1 MLSNDNSAIRKMRDF
16 FNTEKFMLIVFA
28 IACLI
33 TLFKIEV
40 IGVLIFILIISFL
53 LVVCDDLMPTT
64 LPFLLLCE
72 TVIKLYDSY
81 NIFIKLLWFAVPV
94 VSALIFHFIYYKRK
108 IVIGS
113 AFKSM
118 LFVSAA
124 VTLGGCGFISKEAYF
139 SLVSFYYV
147 FGLGFGML
155 FIYVLLCTYLNTE
168 RTYSLKDKLSDTM
181 IYMGLFAVYMIIEF
195 YLANIPEVMQT
206 KGIIYMQWRN
216 NISTYL
222 MLAMPFVAF
231 KAIKRPSYIFLAL
244 LFYCCILLAGSRG
257 GLVFGGIELLMTM
270 SILIGLDKRHRW
282 TFISIG
288 LGIVLAIAL
297 FFEDFYGF
305 FGATFDRL
313 IMGISGAEKEV
324 RLQLFERAFQD
335 FNNNPIFGTG
345 LAYMGNRDVHPSAKF
360 ALCWY
365 HCEPLQIMGS
375 LGVVGIIAY
384 VNQLFERF
392 VILLKKKTIFN
403 ITVLVS
409 YVGLEMMSL
418 VNPGI
423 FCPLPYLF
431 LIILMLAIVE
441 QVNKTENV
449 KSLEN
454 DIQLNQVTAE
464 STDEEDLIYE
474 DR

>member
-1 MLSNDNSAIRKMRDF
+1 MLSNNNTAIKKLREF
-16 FNTEKFMLIVFA
+16 FISEKFMLITF
-28 IACLI
+28 ILACII
-33 TLFKIEV
+33 TLLQAEV
-40 IGVLIFILIISFL
+40 YGVFVFIAIISII
-53 LVVCDDLMPTT
+53 LVICDDLLATT

-81 NIFIKLLWFAVPV
+81 DTFIKLIWFALPV
-94 VSALIFHFIYYKRK
+94 VTCLIFHFIYYRRK
-108 IVIGS
+108 AVIGS
-113 AFKSM
+113 AFKPM
-118 LFVSAA
+118 LFVSIA
-124 VTLGGCGFISKEAYF
+124 VTLGGVGFISAKEYF

-155 FIYVLLCTYLNTE
+155 FIYILLCTYLNTD
-168 RTYSLKDKLSDTM
+168 RNYSLKEKFSDIM

-195 YLANIPEVMQT
+195 YIVNIPQVMET
-206 KGIIYMQWRN
+206 KGILYMQWRN
-216 NISTYL
+216 NISTFL

-231 KAIKRPSYIFLAL
+231 KSIKRPSYIFLAL

-270 SILIGLDKRHRW
+270 SILIGLDKRNRW

-288 LGIVLAIAL
+288 LGILLAVAL

-305 FGATFDRL
+305 FGETFNRL
-313 IMGISGAEKEV
+313 IMGISGSEKEV
-324 RLQLFERAFQD
+324 RLDLFARAFAD
-335 FNNNPIFGTG
+335 FNSNPIFGTG

-375 LGVVGIIAY
+375 LGIVGIIAY
-384 VNQLFERF
+384 ANQLFSRF
-392 VILLKKKTIFN
+392 VILLKKRTIFN

-409 YVGLEMMSL
+409 YLGLEMMSI

-431 LIILMLAIVE
+431 LVVMMLAIVE
-441 QVNKTENV
+441 RVNLTENV
-449 KSLEN
+449 NSLEN
-454 DIQLNQVTAE
+454 DIVINQAVHE
-464 STDEEDLIYE
+464 IDSEEDLIFE
-474 DR
+474 DK

>member
-1 MLSNDNSAIRKMRDF
+1 MLSNNNTAIKKLREF
-16 FNTEKFMLIVFA
+16 FISEKFMLITF
-28 IACLI
+28 ILACII
-33 TLFKIEV
+33 TLLQAEV
-40 IGVLIFILIISFL
+40 YGVFVFIAIISVI
-53 LVVCDDLMPTT
+53 LVICDDLLATT

-81 NIFIKLLWFAVPV
+81 DTFIKLIWFALPV
-94 VSALIFHFIYYKRK
+94 VACLIFHFIYYRRK
-108 IVIGS
+108 AVIGS
-113 AFKSM
+113 AFKPM
-118 LFVSAA
+118 LFVSVA
-124 VTLGGCGFISKEAYF
+124 VTLGGVGFISAKEYF

-155 FIYVLLCTYLNTE
+155 FIYILLCTYLNTD
-168 RTYSLKDKLSDTM
+168 RNYSMKEKFSDIM

-195 YLANIPEVMQT
+195 YIVNIPQVMET
-206 KGIIYMQWRN
+206 KGILYMQWRN
-216 NISTYL
+216 NISTFL

-231 KAIKRPSYIFLAL
+231 KSIKRPSYIFLAL

-288 LGIVLAIAL
+288 LGILLAVAL

-305 FGATFDRL
+305 FGETFDRL
-313 IMGISGAEKEV
+313 IMGISGSEKEV
-324 RLQLFERAFQD
+324 RLDLFSRAFAD
-335 FNNNPIFGTG
+335 FNSNPIFGTG

-375 LGVVGIIAY
+375 LGIVGIIAY
-384 VNQLFERF
+384 ANQLFSRF
-392 VILLKKKTIFN
+392 VILLKKRTIFN

-409 YVGLEMMSL
+409 YLGLEMMSI

-431 LIILMLAIVE
+431 LVVMMLAIVE
-441 QVNKTENV
+441 RVNVTENV
-449 KSLEN
+449 NSLEN
-454 DIQLNQVTAE
+454 DIVINQTVHE
-464 STDEEDLIYE
+464 IGSEEDLIFE
-474 DR
+474 DK

>member
-1 MLSNDNSAIRKMRDF
+1 
-16 FNTEKFMLIVFA
+16 
-28 IACLI
+28 
-33 TLFKIEV
+33 
-40 IGVLIFILIISFL
+40 
-53 LVVCDDLMPTT
+53 
-64 LPFLLLCE
+64 
-72 TVIKLYDSY
+72 
-81 NIFIKLLWFAVPV
+81 
-94 VSALIFHFIYYKRK
+94 
-108 IVIGS
+108 
-113 AFKSM
+113 
-118 LFVSAA
+118 
-124 VTLGGCGFISKEAYF
+124 
-139 SLVSFYYV
+139 
-147 FGLGFGML
+147 
-155 FIYVLLCTYLNTE
+155 
-168 RTYSLKDKLSDTM
+168 M

-335 FNNNPIFGTG
+335 FNHNPIFGTG

-384 VNQLFERF
+384 ANQLFDRF
-392 VILLKKKTIFN
+392 VILLKKKTIFSV
-403 ITVLVS
+403 TVLVS
-409 YVGLEMMSL
+409 YVGLEMMSI

-431 LIILMLAIVE
+431 LIILMLAVVE
-441 QVNKTENV
+441 QVNKTESV